1 MRRLIIGALDTFLEV
16 VAVLILVIGAIGGWS
31 ASGPVGAILG
41 FIGAFIICVISMGI
55 LFVIMEMNEN
65 IAEVRAQLERA
76 ESNGWSS
83 SVTPQITASS
93 AAKRPV
99 KSSIAFQPSTL
110 ASLSEDE
117 LQQVIDDG
125 SLVSVYRYAKLMS
138 QDPDEI
144 ISRLQARSLVGVEH
158 NGAWFLAPP
167 S

>member
-41 FIGAFIICVISMGI
+41 FIGAFVICVISMGI

-65 IAEVRAQLERA
+65 ITEIRAQLERA

-83 SVTPQITASS
+83 SVTPQITASPAEKS
-93 AAKRPV
+93 PA
-99 KSSIAFQPSTL
+99 KSSIAFQPSKL
-110 ASLSEDE
+110 ASFNEEEVQQLIDE
-117 LQQVIDDG
+117 G
-125 SLVSVYRYAKLMS
+125 TLVSADRYSKLS
-138 QDPDEI
+138 GEDHDDV
-144 ISRLQARSLVGVEH
+144 ISKLQARTLVGIKR
-158 NGAWFLAPP
+158 NGTWFLAAP